1 MKISKRMVL
10 SSIVCV
16 LPLVVS
22 ALLYRQLPNQ
32 MPIHWNSVGEANG
45 FIGKNIGAWGIPL
58 FMLAIHLVIAI
69 KTENDK
75 SKQHLSVIT
84 KGLCFWAVPLASV
97 IFVPLSLFKAAGY
110 GLNITKIVLAIVGV
124 LFIVAG
130 NYLPK
135 NQPNSIAGYKLPW
148 TKNNPDNWNK
158 THRFAGAIWVI
169 CGFVYI
175 IISFIPLDNGLA
187 GLTILATIIALLAPI
202 IYSYI
207 GEKVD
212 SQNKSA

>member
-45 FIGKNIGAWGIPL
+45 FIEKNIGAWGIPL
-58 FMLAIHLVIAI
+58 FMLAIHLVVAI

-84 KGLCFWAVPLASV
+84 KGLCFWAVP
-97 IFVPLSLFKAAGY
+97 
-110 GLNITKIVLAIVGV
+110 LAIVGV

>member
-45 FIGKNIGAWGIPL
+45 FIEKNIGAWGIPL
-58 FMLAIHLVIAI
+58 FMLAIHLVVAI

-148 TKNNPDNWNK
+148 TRSLKSGK
-158 THRFAGAIWVI
+158 
-169 CGFVYI
+169 
-175 IISFIPLDNGLA
+175 SFIFPL
-187 GLTILATIIALLAPI
+187 
-202 IYSYI
+202 
-207 GEKVD
+207 EKFF
-212 SQNKSA
+212 

>member
-1 MKISKRMVL
+1 
-10 SSIVCV
+10 
-16 LPLVVS
+16 
-22 ALLYRQLPNQ
+22 
-32 MPIHWNSVGEANG
+32 
-45 FIGKNIGAWGIPL
+45 
-58 FMLAIHLVIAI
+58 MLAIHLVVAI

-135 NQPNSIAGYKLPW
+135 NQPNSIAGYKFRGQ
-148 TKNNPDNWNK
+148 K
-158 THRFAGAIWVI
+158 TTPITGIKLIDLQCNLGYLWV
-169 CGFVYI
+169 C
-175 IISFIPLDNGLA
+175 
-187 GLTILATIIALLAPI
+187 
-202 IYSYI
+202 IYNYFFYTT
-207 GEKVD
+207 
-212 SQNKSA
+212 

>member
-58 FMLAIHLVIAI
+58 FMLAIHLVVAI

-135 NQPNSIAGYKLPW
+135 NQPNSIAG
-148 TKNNPDNWNK
+148 WNK

>member
-58 FMLAIHLVIAI
+58 FMLAIHLVVAI

-84 KGLCFWAVPLASV
+84 KG
-97 IFVPLSLFKAAGY
+97 
-110 GLNITKIVLAIVGV
+110 
-124 LFIVAG
+124 
-130 NYLPK
+130 
-135 NQPNSIAGYKLPW
+135 
-148 TKNNPDNWNK
+148 NK